1 VPISGWQLKLTLVT
15 CIKKLNHCHLIIP
28 PMLILQ
34 LAGHSIEIPAV
45 AKTCSLNRYQQ
56 AGNFLWNHSSPEGET
71 VLRAIA
77 SKQPQ
82 NWNKQNSE
90 DFLRLLQNGNIFA
103 QKDVSIS
110 FLTTKKNTRILTYNL
125 D

>member
-1 VPISGWQLKLTLVT
+1 
-15 CIKKLNHCHLIIP
+15 
-28 PMLILQ
+28 MLILQ

-103 QKDVSIS
+103 QKDDSIS